1 MSDDEGT
8 DNELYTKLQK
18 DQQCNA
24 CNMWGGNW
32 PGVQPWYGGPAPTR
46 TWSRANGIFNFDFH
60 QSDIDMRRKAET
72 LQHRQNQNH
81 SGMTKAQRWAYAV
94 KNKSR
99 SQKWLDS
106 RTAGSNPCFISSDD
120 RPNTYILNVP
130 PHPHVPYNSSTCSDV
145 PNTANGPID
154 LYYDKKVPL
163 LPLRHN
169 PKMGSSG
176 GQNVPEWKIGCDGA
190 PTPVNPPGPSAET
203 LLL

>member
-99 SQKWLDS
+99 SPK
-106 RTAGSNPCFISSDD
+106 
-120 RPNTYILNVP
+120 
-130 PHPHVPYNSSTCSDV
+130 
-145 PNTANGPID
+145 NG
-154 LYYDKKVPL
+154 
-163 LPLRHN
+163 
-169 PKMGSSG
+169 
-176 GQNVPEWKIGCDGA
+176 
-190 PTPVNPPGPSAET
+190 
-203 LLL
+203 